1 MSSSSEGKGTLREWA
16 NSKKPLWLYSFGTI
30 PYVREGAEV
39 RIAPVGST
47 DRIVVEVLGAVP
59 GLEPVKPSFNI
70 AGAEFAQF
78 APDDIPADVPFSL
91 DDIKGYKLFLW
102 VRMMDKTYT
111 HQYDYR
117 GTYHSPESVLRTA
130 GERTNYDSSRHENN
144 YTAGLW
150 CR

>member
-102 VRMMDKTYT
+102 VITQRASGADDATIQKAIAD
-111 HQYDYR
+111 QR
-117 GTYHSPESVLRTA
+117 ALSAR
-130 GERTNYDSSRHENN
+130 
-144 YTAGLW
+144 
-150 CR
+150 